1 MAHIAARKRPVG
13 RPANPKQTIQRKT
26 QILLRATRFFAKHG
40 YHAADMQA
48 LADELKIGKGT
59 LYRAFPT
66 KEALFLATTQ
76 EAMRL
81 MREAINQAIE
91 TAGADG
97 LEAIAHAVAAYL
109 RFFDQHPHFVEIMM
123 LERAVFGD
131 SRKPTYFA
139 HREANAERWRQL
151 YLKLMDEQRVR
162 RLPTEAI
169 RDVMSSTIYGAM
181 FTNYFAGRQ
190 KPLEVQAAQIIHIV
204 LNGILTN
211 EEKAKPCWS
220 LESLSAKFGED
231 K

>member
-1 MAHIAARKRPVG
+1 MQPTAMRKSTLG
-13 RPANPKQTIQRKT
+13 RPPNPKRIDRRNEK
-26 QILLRATRFFAKHG
+26 ILRHATRFFAKRG
-40 YHAADMQA
+40 YHAADMQV

-59 LYRAFPT
+59 LYRAYRT

-81 MREAINQAIE
+81 MRESIDGAISAG
-91 TAGADG
+91 GADG

-123 LERAVFGD
+123 LERSVFGD
-131 SRKPTYFA
+131 TRKPTYFV
-139 HREANAERWRQL
+139 HREANAERWSRL
-151 YLKLMDEQRVR
+151 YAKLMDEGRVR
-162 RLPTEAI
+162 RLPIEAI

-190 KPLEVQAAQIIHIV
+190 KPLEVQAAQIIHVV

-211 EEKAKPCWS
+211 EERVKPCWS
-220 LESLSAKFGED
+220 LQSLSTKFGAD
-231 K
+231 A